1 MVKGGKKD
9 MACMKALYFSL
20 SLFLSIGISLI
31 DINYTCR
38 PGSKC
43 CAGMQITSLL
53 FTIREES
60 KLSSII
66 LNTLL
71 VVHISRLENICDSE

>member
-1 MVKGGKKD
+1 MKKTNACIVDFTLPLWVVKGGKKD

-38 PGSKC
+38 PGSISKSGTC
-43 CAGMQITSLL
+43 
-53 FTIREES
+53 IR
-60 KLSSII
+60 
-66 LNTLL
+66 
-71 VVHISRLENICDSE
+71 RL